1 MLTKFPFDPLGL
13 DSEANREKE
22 VKNGRL
28 AMVSVWAGTG
38 GASACC
44 SCIEHITLL
53 YVGSHSSPGAA
64 RQGVMRRASA
74 QGTA

>member
-28 AMVSVWAGTG
+28 AMVSLCAGSTG
-38 GASACC
+38 AGVCC
-44 SCIEHITLL
+44 SYLEHIL
-53 YVGSHSSPGAA
+53 YRRLHA
-64 RQGVMRRASA
+64 RD
-74 QGTA
+74 